1 MKDIKEKL
9 QEYYINLTKVF
20 DTENDSPK
28 LLHRKS
34 FSKRENEELLTG
46 IIVVFLIITILLS
59 FVYYFLVFAPQHEE
73 FNNLKQ
79 EKINKVHSLLSKD
92 EV

>member
-1 MKDIKEKL
+1 MKKHDI
-9 QEYYINLTKVF
+9 LT
-20 DTENDSPK
+20 
-28 LLHRKS
+28 
-34 FSKRENEELLTG
+34 ELLTG

-59 FVYYFLVFAPQHEE
+59 FVYYFLVFAPQQEE

-92 EV
+92 ENHNKASYYLRYLHR